1 MRTKTNRCKTLIRR
15 ASVLILTLLMGG
27 GPAGA
32 QEDINKLPTDVQDAL
47 ATIANYLG
55 KGGVAIADF
64 TSLDSS
70 GTVSHDMWKDNNLVK
85 EVPAGDQQV
94 RASENTVLGTSVDMT
109 VTISASPDCELRIR
123 NGRYYWYPQPPC
135 PD

>member
-47 ATIANYLG
+47 ATIANISEKEASQLLTSR
-55 KGGVAIADF
+55 ALIAAARLA
-64 TSLDSS
+64 T
-70 GTVSHDMWKDNNLVK
+70 T
-85 EVPAGDQQV
+85 
-94 RASENTVLGTSVDMT
+94 
-109 VTISASPDCELRIR
+109 C
-123 NGRYYWYPQPPC
+123 GRTTTW
-135 PD
+135 